1 MSDEILYQIQNSL
14 GRIEQKIDS
23 HITSFKQHELSDAT
37 YYKAIDDLRLN
48 SARQKGFIS
57 ALVSVG
63 SVLGAGIGYLI
74 ERVTIGHH

>member
-23 HITSFKQHELSDAT
+23 HIDNFRKHEEEDRAARAELD
-37 YYKAIDDLRLN
+37 KLRLG
-48 SARQKGFIS
+48 SARQKGFIT
-57 ALVSVG
+57 ALTTVG

>member
-1 MSDEILYQIQNSL
+1 MSDEILFQIQNSL

-23 HITSFKQHELSDAT
+23 HVDNFRKHEESDAKA
-37 YYKAIDDLRLN
+37 YKAIDELRLG
-48 SARQKGFIS
+48 SARQKGFIT
-57 ALVSVG
+57 ALTTVG